1 MLTFTISIRLT
12 GPMGEE
18 GEEVEEKDIDWKV
31 GDNPPSEYLDDACL
45 AVLSVIMDGKELAHI
60 LTEFHNLSYAYRSNR
75 SCVWR
80 GEMARFIFDNL

>member
-12 GPMGEE
+12 GPM

-45 AVLSVIMDGKELAHI
+45 AVLSVSQHRTSKRC
-60 LTEFHNLSYAYRSNR
+60 TEITPGSLR
-75 SCVWR
+75 
-80 GEMARFIFDNL
+80 